1 MYVPLQWCMLLDAPV
16 LLEQPW
22 QGSACD
28 RLSVWRGGGAPSSLF
43 PHDELD
49 LHMLPE
55 AKVVLAPFA
64 YM

>member
-1 MYVPLQWCMLLDAPV
+1 M

-28 RLSVWRGGGAPSSLF
+28 RLSVWRGSGAPSSLF

-49 LHMLPE
+49 LLMLPE